1 MCGEGIPAERE
12 VMAMALRHRVVINI
26 SDPGGR
32 KTNVLKGADMRLPA
46 RLLRL
51 LFGDFTQV
59 YLLAPG
65 QTVESVDIKEVREG
79 ECAACQR

>member
-1 MCGEGIPAERE
+1 
-12 VMAMALRHRVVINI
+12 MALKHKVVINV
-26 SDPGGR
+26 SDSGGR
-32 KTNVLKGADMRLPA
+32 KRNVLKGADMKLPA
-46 RLLRL
+46 RLVRF

-65 QTVESVDIKEVREG
+65 QTVESVDIKEIREG

>member
-12 VMAMALRHRVVINI
+12 VMAMALRHRVVINV
-26 SDPGGR
+26 SGPGGR

>member
-1 MCGEGIPAERE
+1 MCGEEIPAERE
-12 VMAMALRHRVVINI
+12 VMAMALKHRVVINV

-32 KTNVLKGADMRLPA
+32 KMNVLKGADMRLPA

-79 ECAACQR
+79 ECAVCQR

>member
-1 MCGEGIPAERE
+1 
-12 VMAMALRHRVVINI
+12 MALKHKVVINV
-26 SDPGGR
+26 SDSGGR
-32 KTNVLKGADMRLPA
+32 KRNVLKGADMKLPA
-46 RLLRL
+46 RLVRF